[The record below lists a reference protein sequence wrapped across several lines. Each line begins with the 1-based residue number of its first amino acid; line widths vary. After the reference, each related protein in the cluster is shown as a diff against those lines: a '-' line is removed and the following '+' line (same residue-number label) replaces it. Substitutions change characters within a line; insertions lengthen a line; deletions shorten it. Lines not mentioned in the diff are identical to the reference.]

1 MAMFWLVFGKCFIQ
15 SVVSI
20 NADSI
25 KLCQL
30 EKMVAD
36 LKVSHDI
43 LSQKIFEIQF
53 KNNYWKEGIIEPH
66 TEKENLK
73 GTIDHLQDENRTQN
87 KINSE
92 LEMEITEIKTL
103 FKASESEEL
112 IKTKS
117 SLLQILKEIKNRS
130 TAKRWLR
137 KRQNNRNQFFYTR
150 N

>member
-1 MAMFWLVFGKCFIQ
+1 
-15 SVVSI
+15 
-20 NADSI
+20 
-25 KLCQL
+25 
-30 EKMVAD
+30 MVAD
-36 LKVSHDI
+36 LKVSHGI
-43 LSQKIFEIQF
+43 LSQKILQF

-137 KRQNNRNQFFYTR
+137 KRQNNRNQYFTPGIKQRDTTPNSSGRISSKRQIITF
-150 N
+150 